1 MRLTEAQK
9 QLIVLYRKQN
19 MGYGEIAKKMGL
31 LKTTVTAYCH
41 RHQLDGF
48 RGGTAAPAK
57 KEEQILT
64 PSCTP
69 QQSVET
75 KETLTETKGKRGKK
89 EIHATVTY
97 VFAKEPNYEVV
108 EEVKRI
114 LLGANRRTET
124 DPTIKSKNDSRRN
137 R

>member
-48 RGGTAAPAK
+48 RGGTASSVQN
-57 KEEQILT
+57 EQIQT

-75 KETLTETKGKRGKK
+75 KETPTETKSKRGKK

-124 DPTIKSKNDSRRN
+124 DPTTKSKNDSRRN

>member
-41 RHQLDGF
+41 RQQLDGF

-57 KEEQILT
+57 KEEQMLT

-75 KETLTETKGKRGKK
+75 KETPTEIKGKRGKK

-114 LLGANRRTET
+114 LLGARRRSEA
-124 DPTIKSKNDSRRN
+124 DSTAKKK
-137 R
+137 

>member
-48 RGGTAAPAK
+48 RGGTASSVQN
-57 KEEQILT
+57 EQIQT

-75 KETLTETKGKRGKK
+75 KETPTETKGKRGKK

-114 LLGANRRTET
+114 LIGANRRTET
-124 DPTIKSKNDSRRN
+124 DPTTKSKNDSRRN

>member
-48 RGGTAAPAK
+48 RGGTASSSQN
-57 KEEQILT
+57 EQVQT

-75 KETLTETKGKRGKK
+75 KETSTETKSKRGKK

-124 DPTIKSKNDSRRN
+124 DPTTKSKNDSRRN

>member
-48 RGGTAAPAK
+48 RGGTASSVQN
-57 KEEQILT
+57 EQIQT

-75 KETLTETKGKRGKK
+75 KETPTETKGKRGKK

-97 VFAKEPNYEVV
+97 VFAKEPNYEVA

-124 DPTIKSKNDSRRN
+124 DPTTKSKNDSRRN

>member
-48 RGGTAAPAK
+48 RGGTASSVQN
-57 KEEQILT
+57 EQIQT

-75 KETLTETKGKRGKK
+75 KETPTVTKGKRGKK

-97 VFAKEPNYEVV
+97 VFAKEPNYEVA

-124 DPTIKSKNDSRRN
+124 DPTTKSKNDSRRN

>member
-48 RGGTAAPAK
+48 RGGTASSVQN
-57 KEEQILT
+57 EQIQT

-75 KETLTETKGKRGKK
+75 KETPTETKGKRGKK

-124 DPTIKSKNDSRRN
+124 DPTTKSKNDSRRN

>member
-48 RGGTAAPAK
+48 RGGTASSVQN
-57 KEEQILT
+57 EQIQT

-75 KETLTETKGKRGKK
+75 KETPTETKGKRGKK

-114 LLGANRRTET
+114 LLGARRRSEA
-124 DPTIKSKNDSRRN
+124 DSIAKKK
-137 R
+137 

>member
-48 RGGTAAPAK
+48 RGGTASSVQN
-57 KEEQILT
+57 EQILT

-75 KETLTETKGKRGKK
+75 KDTPTETTCKRGKK

-108 EEVKRI
+108 EEVKRR

-124 DPTIKSKNDSRRN
+124 DPTTKSKNDSRRN

>member
-1 MRLTEAQK
+1 MKLTEAQK

-48 RGGTAAPAK
+48 RGGTASSVQN
-57 KEEQILT
+57 EQIQT

-75 KETLTETKGKRGKK
+75 KETPTETKGKRGKK

-124 DPTIKSKNDSRRN
+124 DPTTKSKNDSRRN

>member
-1 MRLTEAQK
+1 MPVHGFPGIQPG
-9 QLIVLYRKQN
+9 Q
-19 MGYGEIAKKMGL
+19 
-31 LKTTVTAYCH
+31 
-41 RHQLDGF
+41 RHSGLDGF
-48 RGGTAAPAK
+48 RGGTASSVQN
-57 KEEQILT
+57 EQIQT

-75 KETLTETKGKRGKK
+75 KETPTETKGKRGKK

-124 DPTIKSKNDSRRN
+124 DPTTKSKNDSRRN